1 MVEAITE
8 KYGDITE
15 KGDPRLLEARMTSR
29 IEEFIPVDTGTKYS
43 ADAEKLY
50 VWFVYD
56 NFNKDE
62 IKVEWVYLDDDY
74 SIHTFKAKTGEDFG
88 RGAFIMEKPDDGWA
102 LGNNK
107 VIIRGGGIE
116 EILTFSIIEGATVAV
131 PLPFENGKITLE

>member
-15 KGDPRLLEARMTSR
+15 KGDPRFLEARMTSR

-74 SIHTFKAKTGEDFG
+74 SIHTFAKPARISVEAPSSWKAV
-88 RGAFIMEKPDDGWA
+88 RRLGAGDYSITAAAA
-102 LGNNK
+102 L
-107 VIIRGGGIE
+107 RR
-116 EILTFSIIEGATVAV
+116 LDFSIIEGATVVV